1 MRKKFS
7 KNYVGELL
15 EFFFKFD
22 KILFSI
28 KFLTMLENIIFNIDF
43 LTLMV
48 KFVYFNKLKL

>member
-15 EFFFKFD
+15 EFFFKFY

-28 KFLTMLENIIFNIDF
+28 KFLTMLENIIVNIDF

-48 KFVYFNKLKL
+48 KYV